1 MYIYRTSRGV
11 AAAGGGDRPSLW
23 PRALRPERRATATAV
38 AVAPATGK
46 HFVSRNYCCAATV
59 VAPGPTTTHT
69 AYRIPHVNAPA
80 VFAPLP
86 PSPPSP
92 SPAIFLSRFLTSPSV
107 FRLTNVVPCFRR
119 PSTVVR
125 APRQNASDFRVPD
138 GRRHR
143 SRPRFR
149 YVPTNAINELWIIRR
164 VCVCVKA
171 ATGRYITM
179 SYPHERFNHI

>member
-1 MYIYRTSRGV
+1 MGAYRLYGIRVFIYVHIYRTSRGV

-86 PSPPSP
+86 PSP
-92 SPAIFLSRFLTSPSV
+92 AIFLSRFLTCPSV

-119 PSTVVR
+119 PSS
-125 APRQNASDFRVPD
+125 A
-138 GRRHR
+138 
-143 SRPRFR
+143 RP
-149 YVPTNAINELWIIRR
+149 
-164 VCVCVKA
+164 VKTHQTSA
-171 ATGRYITM
+171 CPMGDDIEVGYDSGTYLQTL
-179 SYPHERFNHI
+179 